1 MKQKL
6 SNKIQESTVVKTL
19 MPSNEGQRLP
29 ERQETN
35 MIMLES
41 ESEVAQ
47 SCTTLF
53 DPMDGSLPRS
63 SIHGI
68 FQAKVLEWVAIS
80 FSRGSSQP
88 RDQTW
93 VSHIVGRHFTIWA
106 TREVMLIG
114 KQYDFFNLLPRGPF
128 QIIAHEEG
136 AKKHV
141 WKFWD

>member
-1 MKQKL
+1 
-6 SNKIQESTVVKTL
+6 

-29 ERQETN
+29 EKQETN

>member
-68 FQAKVLEWVAIS
+68 FQAKVREWVAIS

>member
-1 MKQKL
+1 
-6 SNKIQESTVVKTL
+6 
-19 MPSNEGQRLP
+19 
-29 ERQETN
+29 
-35 MIMLES
+35 
-41 ESEVAQ
+41 
-47 SCTTLF
+47 
-53 DPMDGSLPRS
+53 MDGSLPRS